1 LDTKKR
7 YRVSKKDTLKAQLTL
22 VMWITLYLIKTE
34 QVSKLT
40 EIFKAKGIFRSHA
53 KEIAL
58 WHKNNREKKYAS
70 KLNKMVTNEVDRFLK
85 SRE

>member
-1 LDTKKR
+1 
-7 YRVSKKDTLKAQLTL
+7 
-22 VMWITLYLIKTE
+22 MWITLYLIKTE

-40 EIFKAKGIFRSHA
+40 EIFKTKGIFRSHA

-58 WHKNNREKKYAS
+58 WHKNNREKEYAK
-70 KLNKMVTNEVDRFLK
+70 KLNKMVTDEVDRFLNE